1 LVWLKSTSRPIA
13 KKADWIIRAYA
24 DANDRTGLSRIYS
37 DLKLILQN
45 ELKADPLPETTRLFH
60 DLIGV

>member
-1 LVWLKSTSRPIA
+1 M
-13 KKADWIIRAYA
+13 RAYA

-45 ELKADPLPETTRLFH
+45 ELSADPMPETTQLFNH
-60 DLIGV
+60 LLGI